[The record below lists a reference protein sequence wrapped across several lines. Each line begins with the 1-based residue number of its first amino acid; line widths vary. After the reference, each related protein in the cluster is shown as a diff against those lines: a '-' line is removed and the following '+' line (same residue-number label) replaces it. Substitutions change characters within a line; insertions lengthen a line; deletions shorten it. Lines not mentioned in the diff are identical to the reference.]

1 MSLKDGSKK
10 MSKSDPSDF
19 SRVNLTDNKDLIIN
33 KIKKAKTDSLPISE
47 KNIDKRPEA
56 QNLLGIYSSLSEK
69 TIEETLNQF
78 NGKNFSEF
86 KIKLSDLL
94 VDKINPISKE
104 INKLLTEKKYLDQI
118 LFEGIE
124 KADKI
129 ATKKINE
136 MKKIIGF

>member
-1 MSLKDGSKK
+1 M
-10 MSKSDPSDF
+10 
-19 SRVNLTDNKDLIIN
+19 
-33 KIKKAKTDSLPISE
+33 
-47 KNIDKRPEA
+47 
-56 QNLLGIYSSLSEK
+56 
-69 TIEETLNQF
+69 
-78 NGKNFSEF
+78 
-86 KIKLSDLL
+86 
-94 VDKINPISKE
+94 DKINPISKE